1 MDLTQLFK
9 FMADKQ
15 ASDMYMSANSP
26 VLMKIEGETIPINN
40 QILSGEMVK
49 KIAYSLM
56 SEASIKIF
64 EETLEL
70 NFGHG
75 VPNIG
80 KFRINVF
87 RQRGSVAMV
96 ARYITST
103 VPSIESLGL
112 PLSLKDLVLE
122 KRGLILV
129 VGQTGSGKS
138 STLAAMLNHRNES
151 KSGHILMIEDPIEF
165 QHPHKKCIVNQREVG
180 IDTLTYSSALLN
192 AVRESPDVM
201 MIGEI
206 RDHAT
211 MLQAMIYAET
221 GHLLLAT
228 LHANNSYH
236 TLNRIINLFPPEA
249 RNNLLHDLSISLKAV
264 VSQRLVRGKNGKRVP
279 AVEVLVNSPYVAE
292 LIKAGETEKIKEAM
306 EQSITP
312 GSQTFEQA
320 LFGLYQEGRISLDEA
335 LANSDSPTN
344 LSWLINN
351 AKANDGDKPAFNPLD
366 TQSMSSFDGFK
377 LNADKT

>member
-40 QILSGEMVK
+40 QILSSEMVK
-49 KIAYSLM
+49 KIIYSLM
-56 SEASIKIF
+56 SEANIKTF

-96 ARYITST
+96 ARHIADT
-103 VPSIESLGL
+103 VPSVESLGL
-112 PLSLKDLVLE
+112 PLSLKELVLE

-138 STLAAMLNHRNES
+138 STLAAMLNHRNEA

-180 IDTLTYSSALLN
+180 IDTLAYESALLN

-236 TLNRIINLFPPEA
+236 TLNRIINLFPSDA

-320 LFGLYQEGRISLDEA
+320 LFGLYQEGRISLEEA
-335 LANSDSPTN
+335 LENSDSPTN

-351 AKANDGDKPAFNPLD
+351 AKANDGDTPAFNPLD

-377 LNADKT
+377 LNTDKT